1 MAVETRRYAGCGDN
15 RSNSTGPEPIFA
27 AGLGLVREGRGLG

>member
-27 AGLGLVREGRGLG
+27 AGLGPVREGRGLG